1 MRDLIILV
9 VLLAFILPGLTR
21 PYMAFAGYLWADLVV
36 PQGLVFGFLAGKPIS
51 MIMAL
56 VCFLSLLLAG
66 KKLRFPLSK
75 SIPVLFVIFLSWITL
90 TTLHARFPMA
100 AWIKWDPSFKTLLM
114 AFLLMFTI
122 TTCKQLEFV
131 VLVFFCSIMFYMA
144 SAGPKTILSGGGYGA
159 RLILNGSNFGLSES
173 STLACVAVM
182 TLPIIL
188 YLNKHISL
196 MPFLK
201 NKKIIWLLTGIL
213 CITTVVGTTARTGL
227 VALVAYIGIRSFNLR
242 NMIKLLPLVL
252 IAAVVISQVAPQS
265 WFERMGNTTASQR
278 VAVWQ
283 WTMDYVADKPLMGGG
298 FQSYLDNAG
307 ELGQYDDKLADF
319 VGVRAFHSIYFEVLG
334 EHGYVG
340 LLIFLGL
347 IIAAVRLNHSLIKRH
362 DIDDKTKDFC
372 LAMNHAIY
380 IYCIGGLF
388 IGVAFKPIIYQLIAI
403 SAAHHTI
410 ANKEF
415 DEKAIDAKKL

>member
-21 PYMAFAGYLWADLVV
+21 PYLAFAGYLWTDLVV

-56 VCFLSLLLAG
+56 VCFVSLLLGA
-66 KKLRFPLSK
+66 KKLSFTQSK
-75 SIPVLFVIFLSWITL
+75 SIPFLLILFLIWITL
-90 TTLHARFPMA
+90 TTLNARFPMA
-100 AWIKWDPSFKTLLM
+100 AWTKWDPAFKTVLM

-122 TTCKQLEFV
+122 TTRKQLEFV
-131 VLVFFCSIMFYMA
+131 VLVFFCSVMFYMA

-196 MPFLK
+196 IPFLK
-201 NKKIIWLLTGIL
+201 NKKFLWLLTGIL

-227 VALVAYIGIRSFNLR
+227 VALVSYVGIRSFNFKS
-242 NMIKLLPLVL
+242 MMKLIPLVL
-252 IAAVVISQVAPQS
+252 LAAIVISQVAPQS
-265 WFERMGNTTASQR
+265 WFDRMGKTTASQR
-278 VAVWQ
+278 VAVWK
-283 WTMDYVADKPLMGGG
+283 WTIDYVAEKPVMGGG
-298 FQSYLDNAG
+298 FQSYLDNG
-307 ELGQYDDKLADF
+307 GKLGLYDQELVDF
-319 VGVRAFHSIYFEVLG
+319 KGVRAFHSIYFEVLG

-347 IIAAVRLNHSLIKRH
+347 IFTTIRLNHSLIKRT
-362 DIDDKTKDFC
+362 DIDERTKDFC
-372 LAMNHAIY
+372 MSMNHAIY
-380 IYCIGGLF
+380 IFCIGGAF

-403 SAAHHTI
+403 SVAHHTI
-410 ANKEF
+410 ACRELR
-415 DEKAIDAKKL
+415 EESS